1 MLQKYSL
8 RTDRRSQMINI
19 TGKVEN
25 AVREARIRE
34 GLVCVYCPHT
44 TAGITIN
51 EGADPDVA
59 SDMLAYLDELIPW
72 EHRKYR
78 HAEGNS
84 AAHLKA
90 SIIGSSQTIPVA
102 GGNLVLGTWQAI
114 YFCEF
119 DGPRNRT
126 FWVKII
132 TERPA
137 GNK

>member
-1 MLQKYSL
+1 MLQKFSL
-8 RTDRRSQMINI
+8 RTDRRSQMTNI
-19 TGKVEN
+19 TEKVEN
-25 AVREARIRE
+25 AVREARIQE

-59 SDMLAYLDELIPW
+59 SDMLTHLDEHIPW
-72 EHRKYR
+72 ERRKYR

-137 GNK
+137 GY